1 MARESLIKTIEQRY
15 HDQRVG
21 GAFDA
26 KKPTPSEVFGTLEK
40 TWTKSGFVSAIEE
53 KLGFSGTK
61 KYNDSIH
68 LKGFDNRRY
77 K

>member
-15 HDQRVG
+15 HEQRVG

-26 KKPTPSEVFGTLEK
+26 KKPTPKEVFGTLEK
-40 TWTKSGFVSAIEE
+40 TWTKPGFVSAIEE
-53 KLGFSGTK
+53 KLGEAGTK
-61 KYNDSIH
+61 KYSESIH
-68 LKGFDNRRY
+68 LKGFDSRRY